1 MPFQKQLAPLSVT
14 PEEKNFL
21 ERVANSRTEGF
32 DRVRRAR
39 VLLAYSEGQSTTRI
53 REELGISFGAL
64 SKCIKKA
71 LSFGTEEAL
80 ADLPRSGRPAEITPE
95 ARTWV
100 VALACTKPKALG
112 YAAELW
118 TYSALAKHVRAHCQ
132 AAGFAMLGRISK
144 GTVCKIL
151 QAHELKPHKVNYY
164 LERRDPEFERKMA
177 EVLVVYKEVE
187 MQQQGDALD
196 APEVTISCD
205 EKPGIQ
211 AIANI
216 APDLPPVPG
225 SHRSLSRDYEY
236 KRYGTVSL
244 LAGVDLNS
252 GHVFGIV
259 RNRHRSREFIE
270 LLQEIHAHYPQAWKI
285 RLILDNH
292 SSHLSKETRAWLA
305 EHPNR
310 FILIFT
316 PTHGSWLN
324 LVETLFSKMTRSFL
338 RGLRVGSKQE
348 LISRIDQ
355 WIGEINAEPLIPRW
369 TYQPDANA

>member
-1 MPFQKQLAPLSVT
+1 MAFQKRLAPLSIT
-14 PEEKNFL
+14 QEESEYL
-21 ERVANSRTEGF
+21 AQVANSRTEGF

-39 VLLAYSEGQSTTRI
+39 VLLAYSEGQPTTQI
-53 REELGISFGAL
+53 RDEVGISFGAL
-64 SKCIKKA
+64 CKCIKKA
-71 LSFGTEEAL
+71 LSSGIEQAL
-80 ADLPRSGRPAEITPE
+80 NDLPRSGRPAEITPQ

-100 VALACTKPKALG
+100 VALACAKPKELG

-118 TYSALAKHVRAHCQ
+118 TYNALAKHIRAHCREV
-132 AAGFAMLGRISK
+132 GFVMLERISK
-144 GTVCKIL
+144 GTVRKIL
-151 QAHELKPHKVNYY
+151 QTHELKPHKVDYY

-177 EVLVVYKEVE
+177 EVLLVYKQVQ

-196 APEVTISCD
+196 TPEVTISCD

-211 AIANI
+211 AVSNI

-225 SHRSLSRDYEY
+225 QHRSLSRDYEY
-236 KRYGTVSL
+236 QRHGTLSL
-244 LAGVDLNS
+244 LAGLDLNS
-252 GHVFGIV
+252 GHVLAIV
-259 RNRHRSREFIE
+259 RDRHRSREFIE
-270 LLQEIHAHYPQAWKI
+270 LLKEIDAHYPKAWKI

-292 SSHLSKETRAWLA
+292 SSHVSKETRAWLA

-310 FILIFT
+310 FVLVFT

-348 LISRIDQ
+348 RVSRIDQ
-355 WIGEINAEPLIPRW
+355 WIGEINAEPVIPRW
-369 TYQPDANA
+369 TYQPEANA

>member
-1 MPFQKQLAPLSVT
+1 MPFQKKLAPLWISQ
-14 PEEKNFL
+14 EERNVL
-21 ERVANSRTEGF
+21 EQVAHSRTEGF

-39 VLLAYSEGQSTTRI
+39 VLLAYSKGQSTKQI
-53 REELGISFGAL
+53 GNEVGISFGAL

-71 LSFGTEEAL
+71 LSCGVEQAL
-80 ADLPRSGRPAEITPE
+80 ADLPRSGRPAEITQE

-100 VALACTKPKALG
+100 VALACTKPKELG

-118 TYSALAKHVRAHCQ
+118 TYNALAKYIRAHGP
-132 AAGFAMLGRISK
+132 AAGFTTLARISK

-151 QAHELKPHKVNYY
+151 QAHELKPHKINYY

-177 EVLVVYKEVE
+177 EVLMVYREVE
-187 MQQQGDALD
+187 MQHQGDELD

-211 AIANI
+211 AISNV

-225 SHRSLSRDYEY
+225 HHRSVSRDYEY
-236 KRYGTVSL
+236 KRHGTVSL
-244 LAGVDLNS
+244 LAGLDLNS

-270 LLQEIHAHYPQAWKI
+270 LLKAIHAHYPKEWKI
-285 RLILDNH
+285 RFILDNH
-292 SSHLSKETRAWLA
+292 SSHVSKETRAWLA
-305 EHPNR
+305 KHPNR
-310 FILIFT
+310 FLLVFT
-316 PTHGSWLN
+316 PKHGSWLN

-338 RGLRVGSKQE
+338 HGLRVGSKQE
-348 LISRIDQ
+348 LISRIEQ
-355 WIGEINAEPLIPRW
+355 WIDEINAEPVIPRW
-369 TYQPDANA
+369 SYQPEEIA